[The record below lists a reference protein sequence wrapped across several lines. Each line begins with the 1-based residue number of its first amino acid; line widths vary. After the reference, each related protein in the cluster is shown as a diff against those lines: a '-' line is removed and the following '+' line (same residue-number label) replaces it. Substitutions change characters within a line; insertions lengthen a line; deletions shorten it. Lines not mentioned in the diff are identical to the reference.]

1 MLYLIKD
8 SAIDVLGHSKTIVIK
23 ICSQENEVLDF
34 LSKPENL
41 KNFKGDIK
49 IEKVVL

>member
-8 SAIDVLGHSKTIVIK
+8 SVIDVLGHSKIIVIK
-23 ICSQENEVLDF
+23 ICEKETEVLEF
-34 LSKPENL
+34 LSNPENL

-49 IEKVVL
+49 IEKVIL